1 MASLNRV
8 TLIGNVGKD
17 PELKLT
23 QGGTPYYRFSLATSK
38 KVKDQ
43 TTGDYTKEVTA
54 WHRLIIWGKRAEVAA
69 KYMPCGK
76 QVYCEGELE
85 YGKYEKAG
93 VTHYTT
99 DINVGD
105 FVLLGKR
112 EDGGSSSGGLK
123 ADGSY
128 DYGDAGPN
136 KGEDDFDVG
145 DLGPPLD
152 MNDEP
157 LSPGG

>member
-1 MASLNRV
+1 MGSLNRV
-8 TLIGNVGKD
+8 ELIGNVGKD
-17 PELKLT
+17 PELKFT
-23 QGGTPYYRFSLATSK
+23 QGGTAYYRFSLATSK

-54 WHRLIIWGKRAEVAA
+54 WHRCIIWGKRAEVAA

-99 DINVGD
+99 DINVRD

-112 EDGGSSSGGLK
+112 EDGGSSSSGGLK

-128 DYGDAGPN
+128 DYGDPPDS
-136 KGEDDFDVG
+136 KDFEVG

-152 MNDEP
+152 MDDQP
-157 LSPGG
+157 LSPGQ